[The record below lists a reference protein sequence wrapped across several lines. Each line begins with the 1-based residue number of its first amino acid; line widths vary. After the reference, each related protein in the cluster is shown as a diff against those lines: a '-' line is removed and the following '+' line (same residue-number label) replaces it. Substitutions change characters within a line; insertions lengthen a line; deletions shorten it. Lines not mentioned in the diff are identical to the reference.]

1 MMNKKESYIYY
12 MNRNQNKLMIY
23 EDNLLPKIFFIQ
35 TDAKPKRRE
44 VGIAIYTPIDSDKG
58 ISHVIEHCI
67 ASELYE
73 KLGDRL
79 QSAYVLH
86 NITFYNFL
94 IESNN
99 LKSIFDILNIVLYP
113 EFLRERHIF
122 DRESCNIQNNK
133 DEKVIS
139 GVVFNEILSKSKD
152 ASYVLLRS
160 IPKALAI
167 TNETSGVAGGSIEG
181 ILELTY
187 EETVRYYARY
197 YNVKSMCIT
206 ILGELSFKW
215 QKRITNMCCQINKMN
230 REICV
235 EVYQQKKIYNK
246 SGCEIN
252 YVADGNEKKFDELY
266 AICFSSVAPSSKE
279 EYEFYIWL
287 RYCLEKELQGMY
299 EKQVQVEF
307 RNMLDYAYIC
317 IIYKNKSDR
326 AAITDISK
334 RVLSFTN
341 IEHFMKTSTDYIS
354 ENIQNSK
361 MHISNTVLLKYIAE
375 AYFSELPP
383 YTFLIS
389 QGKNKKKIEEILK
402 SMIQKELVA
411 IPKNIEMFN
420 GLINRYLHNSK
431 NFAKPEK
438 LVKVNF
444 KRMYIGDIEND
455 KKETKKTSYLKKY
468 KIRNISVYC
477 YDKKEPY
484 IKLYYDLSGVSVH
497 EIVVLEVVLESIKNC
512 LLNNTK
518 DLQFDAKIYPLYC
531 YKEKQHKTFL
541 ILTGLTT
548 PQNWCEEI
556 NVHKQEILCDIQNLD
571 KLCYLKKTFSNCV
584 LKSIKSIAVTRCLSY
599 FRKSYTHTDALYGI
613 ANYLILDD
621 FTEHFSL
628 FIELIEKIFKREV
641 FKYNLKAI
649 STNWEEG
656 IVPLIDKFNSNQG
669 NVIKSNIMHREVQDK
684 KSKEIIVI
692 PGSDMCLVAAGDIT
706 SVSDLILAKY
716 KVLCKIITRFYLRQ
730 WFREQGIY
738 YGEIDIIEGNLL
750 IIIQNSSKIE
760 VEEITKQINLFLDY
774 NIKEILLQFPYFF
787 KLMRNHKKKLDE
799 DMEILLE
806 SCKYTLDFL
815 EIKEADFSLT
825 EKEFR
830 QFQIKL
836 MNLSE
841 KMKMCIICGESWLK
855 NNWIDKEQ
863 FEIVNLFKN

>member
-1 MMNKKESYIYY
+1 MMNKKESFIYY

-341 IEHFMKTSTDYIS
+341 I
-354 ENIQNSK
+354 
-361 MHISNTVLLKYIAE
+361 
-375 AYFSELPP
+375 
-383 YTFLIS
+383 
-389 QGKNKKKIEEILK
+389 
-402 SMIQKELVA
+402 
-411 IPKNIEMFN
+411 
-420 GLINRYLHNSK
+420 
-431 NFAKPEK
+431 
-438 LVKVNF
+438 
-444 KRMYIGDIEND
+444 
-455 KKETKKTSYLKKY
+455 
-468 KIRNISVYC
+468 VY
-477 YDKKEPY
+477 
-484 IKLYYDLSGVSVH
+484 
-497 EIVVLEVVLESIKNC
+497 SI
-512 LLNNTK
+512 
-518 DLQFDAKIYPLYC
+518 
-531 YKEKQHKTFL
+531 
-541 ILTGLTT
+541 
-548 PQNWCEEI
+548 
-556 NVHKQEILCDIQNLD
+556 
-571 KLCYLKKTFSNCV
+571 
-584 LKSIKSIAVTRCLSY
+584 
-599 FRKSYTHTDALYGI
+599 
-613 ANYLILDD
+613 
-621 FTEHFSL
+621 
-628 FIELIEKIFKREV
+628 
-641 FKYNLKAI
+641 
-649 STNWEEG
+649 
-656 IVPLIDKFNSNQG
+656 
-669 NVIKSNIMHREVQDK
+669 
-684 KSKEIIVI
+684 
-692 PGSDMCLVAAGDIT
+692 
-706 SVSDLILAKY
+706 
-716 KVLCKIITRFYLRQ
+716 
-730 WFREQGIY
+730 
-738 YGEIDIIEGNLL
+738 
-750 IIIQNSSKIE
+750 
-760 VEEITKQINLFLDY
+760 
-774 NIKEILLQFPYFF
+774 
-787 KLMRNHKKKLDE
+787 
-799 DMEILLE
+799 
-806 SCKYTLDFL
+806 
-815 EIKEADFSLT
+815 
-825 EKEFR
+825 
-830 QFQIKL
+830 
-836 MNLSE
+836 
-841 KMKMCIICGESWLK
+841 
-855 NNWIDKEQ
+855 
-863 FEIVNLFKN
+863 